1 MFFFWEGWG
10 EEADD
15 DCRCVCVPQVS
26 FLEQNLSMSLS
37 IKREERERVCCV
49 VETVSAKSLQMSGE
63 LLADDAVMSFC
74 GRLMCYK
81 PLAASDGI

>member
-1 MFFFWEGWG
+1 MIV
-10 EEADD
+10 DV
-15 DCRCVCVPQVS
+15 CVCVPQVS

-37 IKREERERVCCV
+37 IKREETERVCCV